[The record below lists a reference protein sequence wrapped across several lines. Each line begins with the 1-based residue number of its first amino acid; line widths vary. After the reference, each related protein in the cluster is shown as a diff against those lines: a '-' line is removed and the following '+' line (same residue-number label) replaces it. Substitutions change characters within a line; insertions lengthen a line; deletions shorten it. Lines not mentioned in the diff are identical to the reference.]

1 MKIPM
6 LARFCAY
13 GFLKNQR
20 YFEPFFVLALLE
32 KELNFFQIGILFSFR
47 ELMINLAEIPSG
59 SIADIYG
66 RRRSMVFSFISYILS
81 FLIFATTTQ
90 YHTLFAAMLF
100 YATGDAFRTGT
111 HKAMI
116 FSWLRLQGKEAQRLS
131 YYGFTRSWSKIGS
144 ALSALFS
151 GIFVYYFKE
160 YTSIFYISCIPY
172 IFNIVNVISYP
183 PELDG
188 EKPQNITI
196 KNIYVHTKNVL
207 FETLKS
213 SYLRHLVLE
222 SMGFVGV
229 FNTMK
234 EYLQPVLQALAVGIL
249 LHLSFA
255 QQLTDEQKS
264 VLLVVPVYSL
274 LFLTSA
280 VISRNA
286 YKIISIF
293 GDEDVAAM
301 KSWILYAVFSLL
313 VILAGLT
320 QRLWLVALAFI
331 LIYNLQNLW
340 RPFLISRFDSYSR
353 EEQGAT
359 ILSIESQS
367 RRIVTMIL
375 APLLGYG
382 VDAIKN
388 AQLHTEYALVGSLGL
403 LSSLF
408 FLYINAKRQKQKI
421 IIN

>member
-222 SMGFVGV
+222 SMGFEGV

-301 KSWILYAVFSLL
+301 KSWILYAVFS
-313 VILAGLT
+313 
-320 QRLWLVALAFI
+320 
-331 LIYNLQNLW
+331 
-340 RPFLISRFDSYSR
+340 
-353 EEQGAT
+353 
-359 ILSIESQS
+359 
-367 RRIVTMIL
+367 
-375 APLLGYG
+375 
-382 VDAIKN
+382 
-388 AQLHTEYALVGSLGL
+388 SL
-403 LSSLF
+403 
-408 FLYINAKRQKQKI
+408 
-421 IIN
+421 